1 MFRPRR
7 GSGPVEAVAVAVSFV
22 AIASTALAL
31 RADRALASGP
41 DEASR
46 ILERIASADTT
57 SYRAKQLVAYFGRP
71 QSNALL
77 DVRSSPSGRFVR
89 AESGRDVSRMW
100 SRADVGVL
108 VGKYSSLQ
116 EAAPAEV
123 RLDPVEVL
131 AKYDVTVGRPEE
143 LLGTKLVPLTLA
155 RRADGAVVERWW
167 IHERSG
173 VVYRRTLYD
182 ASGTVIGMS
191 TVIEMD
197 WGDPGPADP
206 VASDLDRASSVR
218 SVDSPDAPRHLA
230 GGYDLWK
237 SYELEIDGRA
247 AQQWVYSDG
256 VHALSVFRT
265 NGNLKGPDGFT
276 PSDVD
281 GARVWTGPGPGTWAW
296 QGGGRSWLVV
306 AEEPAID
313 AAELIEPFPKG
324 GPSFWS
330 RLGSVWSRLIDGIAG
345 LFD

>member
-1 MFRPRR
+1 MFQPA
-7 GSGPVEAVAVAVSFV
+7 EMLALAVSVV
-22 AIASTALAL
+22 AIAGAGLALHPAVALA
-31 RADRALASGP
+31 ADP
-41 DEASR
+41 EQASR
-46 ILERIASADTT
+46 LLERIATADGT
-57 SYRAKQLVAYFGRP
+57 SYRAKQLVAYFGTP

-77 DVRSSPSGRFVR
+77 DVRSSPGGRFVR

-108 VGKYSSLQ
+108 AGRYANLQ
-116 EAAPAEV
+116 EAAPPEV

-131 AKYDVTVGRPEE
+131 AKYDVTVGPPEE

-155 RRADGAVVERWW
+155 RRSDGAIVERWW

-182 ASGTVIGMS
+182 ASGMLVGMS
-191 TVIEMD
+191 TVIEMH

-206 VASDLDRASSVR
+206 VAADLDRAQSVR
-218 SVDSPDAPRHLA
+218 AIDAKDAPRHLA

-237 SYELEIDGRA
+237 CYELAVDGRR
-247 AQQWVYSDG
+247 AQQWVYTDG

-265 NGNLKGPDGFT
+265 DGNLKDPDGFT
-276 PSDVD
+276 PSDVG

-296 QGGGRSWLVV
+296 QGGGRTWLVV
-306 AEEPAID
+306 AEEPALDAQSLID
-313 AAELIEPFPKG
+313 PFPSG

-330 RLGSVWSRLIDGIAG
+330 RLGSVWSRLIGAIAG